1 VLGAVPFL
9 AFAIAFMLLPVSFLL
24 IGSFQDTHGN
34 LTLQNYGDLSQ
45 PYIVTSYA
53 TSIEISAVTAI
64 AGGIFGFLLAYAVI
78 LGVLYFFVPLFATL
92 LFSLKAQPFLQ
103 AYVDTFNDPDFWS
116 SITYSFLIAIAT
128 IVVSIAIIVPTAF
141 WVRLRLP
148 RLRPIIE
155 FITLLPF
162 VIPPVILVF
171 GLIQTSSGNPF
182 PLTAT
187 NTGSD
192 LLLIAAYT
200 VLSFPYMY
208 RAVDSGLR
216 AIDIHTLTE
225 ASQSL
230 GAGWIRIVW
239 QVIFPNLRVSLLSG
253 AFLTLAIVVGEY
265 TVATFL
271 ARPAFGVFLAVTF
284 ESQAYQAS
292 AVSLIS
298 FAITW
303 FAMGV
308 IAFVGRGSRTKI
320 QVTGAH

>member
-1 VLGAVPFL
+1 MRNPSRFVWW
-9 AFAIAFMLLPVSFLL
+9 
-24 IGSFQDTHGN
+24 
-34 LTLQNYGDLSQ
+34 
-45 PYIVTSYA
+45 IV
-53 TSIEISAVTAI
+53 
-64 AGGIFGFLLAYAVI
+64 FI

-103 AYVDTFNDPDFWS
+103 AYVDTINDPDFWS
-116 SITYSFLIAIAT
+116 SLTYSFLIAIST

-148 RLRPIIE
+148 RLRPFVE

-171 GLIQTSSGNPF
+171 GLIQTYSGAPF
-182 PLTAT
+182 SLTAT
-187 NTGSD
+187 DAGSD
-192 LLLIAAYT
+192 ILLIAAYT

-208 RAVDSGLR
+208 RSVDSGLR

-230 GAGWIRIVW
+230 GAGWLRILW

-298 FAITW
+298 FGITW
-303 FAMGV
+303 LAMGV

-320 QVTGAH
+320 QVAGAH